1 MYGGL
6 RNIEGGKGF
15 IPFRQAGQYEDVEIG
30 LYYNRFR
37 YYNPQTGLYLSKDPI
52 GLAGNNPNLYAYVDD
67 SNVEMDPFGLSLING
82 IPQNPGVV
90 RRFMSKS
97 EYKKFK
103 KNGFKFD
110 PNDSRGGISVTST
123 KVDPKNPD
131 GIKRST
137 GALGADYYVDINTT
151 GKNVELKGKTKGGV
165 MDWKIKDDVKVDV
178 YDNKG
183 KLVEKGDIVG
193 SGKVYK

>member
-1 MYGGL
+1 M
-6 RNIEGGKGF
+6 
-15 IPFRQAGQYEDVEIG
+15 
-30 LYYNRFR
+30 
-37 YYNPQTGLYLSKDPI
+37 
-52 GLAGNNPNLYAYVDD
+52 YAYVDD